1 MRPLP
6 LVRPTLLLLTLAAA
20 AALAPTPAAA
30 QHTQTRQGFFLSGG
44 LGYGSMGLGCDR
56 CEGLGREGGVNGYVT
71 LGGTVSTHVLL
82 GIETNGWVKSSNG
95 NWQTLGSL
103 MATAYFYPRTAQ
115 GLFVKAGL
123 GGSSLIGGYNVLDQD
138 LAAKSGVGLL
148 VGAGYDVRIG
158 GNTSVT
164 PYVTYVRDSFDGAAA
179 NVFQAGL
186 GLTLH

>member
-1 MRPLP
+1 MISQ
-6 LVRPTLLLLTLAAA
+6 RPTLLLLTLAAV

-30 QHTQTRQGFFLSGG
+30 QHTQTRQGFFFSGG
-44 LGYGSMGLGCDR
+44 LGYGSMGLGCDG
-56 CEGLGREGGVNGYVT
+56 CERLGREGGVNGYLT
-71 LGGTVSTHVLL
+71 LGGTVSRHVLL
-82 GIETNGWVKSSNG
+82 GIETNGWVKSSTG

-115 GLFVKAGL
+115 GLFVKTGL
-123 GGSSLIGGYNVLDQD
+123 GVSSLIGDYNVLDQD
-138 LAAKSGVGLL
+138 LAMKSGLGLL
-148 VGAGYDVRIG
+148 LGAGYDVRIGG

-164 PYVTYVRDSFDGAAA
+164 PYVTYVRGSFDGAAV

>member
-1 MRPLP
+1 MRPSP
-6 LVRPTLLLLTLAAA
+6 LVRPMLLLLTLAAA

-30 QHTQTRQGFFLSGG
+30 QHAQTRQGFFFSGG
-44 LGYGSMGLGCDR
+44 LGHGSMALGCDD
-56 CEGLGREGGVNGYVT
+56 CEGLGREGGVNGYFT
-71 LGGTVSTHVLL
+71 LGGTLSPQVLL
-82 GIETNGWVKSSNG
+82 GVETNGWVKSSNG

-123 GGSSLIGGYNVLDQD
+123 GGSSLIGDYNVLDQD
-138 LAAKSGVGLL
+138 LAAESGLGLL

-164 PYVTYVRDSFDGAAA
+164 PYVTYVRGSFDGAAA

>member
-1 MRPLP
+1 MRPI
-6 LVRPTLLLLTLAAA
+6 LLLLTLAAA
-20 AALAPTPAAA
+20 ALAPTPATA
-30 QHTQTRQGFFLSGG
+30 QQVQTRQGFFLSGG

-71 LGGTVSTHVLL
+71 LGGAVSPHVLL

-123 GGSSLIGGYNVLDQD
+123 GGSSLIGDYHVLDQD
-138 LAAKSGVGLL
+138 LAAESGLGLL
-148 VGAGYDVRIG
+148 VGAGYDVRVA

-164 PYVTYVRDSFDGAAA
+164 PYVTYVRGSFDGAAA